1 MNNKTTNIVQR
12 PCCIMLSLLSSAMS
26 RALHKDLGL
35 LPQAGGP
42 WLLPLDGLRGDGL
55 DCEIPI
61 DFHHGAAPEDTDTDK
76 DTEEADFVRG
86 NGGQCRAKLR
96 SPKLED
102 AGSGLKPV
110 GGRIPIIADWLI

>member
-1 MNNKTTNIVQR
+1 
-12 PCCIMLSLLSSAMS
+12 MLSLLSSAMS